1 MPSPDPVAPE
11 RLEALL
17 GGAVPEGRDE
27 ARLQGLA
34 RELRV
39 GGASAPPRLHERVA
53 RLGETPPRRR
63 PAPSRRRLL
72 ALALVSGL
80 LGVAGAGLAL
90 AVQGGDTEAAEIDA
104 GVTETAPAAETSVG
118 REAREG
124 AFRAR
129 PPSPEGQV
137 AERTVLDRDAV
148 GGRAIDVD
156 LFVELRLR
164 DADELSAAAGE
175 AVAAAR
181 EVGGWVAGTDVDTHG
196 REGEA
201 RLELRVPVA
210 RVEDVVVRLGEL
222 GTVTGQRMET
232 VDLQAAIDRRQ
243 RRIERLERAIRIA
256 GLRLGSATL
265 TPEERLRL
273 ELRLE
278 RHRAERA
285 DLRRANAGDRR
296 DAAVAELTV
305 LLHTREAPAA
315 ADEDEGGAAGAA
327 GDALRFLAGAAAV
340 AVFALIV
347 AAPPALL
354 ALVIWLAL
362 RSRSRRI
369 ETRLLD
375 RRPEPAGP
383 PST

>member
-1 MPSPDPVAPE
+1 
-11 RLEALL
+11 
-17 GGAVPEGRDE
+17 
-27 ARLQGLA
+27 
-34 RELRV
+34 
-39 GGASAPPRLHERVA
+39 
-53 RLGETPPRRR
+53 
-63 PAPSRRRLL
+63 
-72 ALALVSGL
+72 
-80 LGVAGAGLAL
+80 
-90 AVQGGDTEAAEIDA
+90 
-104 GVTETAPAAETSVG
+104 
-118 REAREG
+118 
-124 AFRAR
+124 
-129 PPSPEGQV
+129 
-137 AERTVLDRDAV
+137 
-148 GGRAIDVD
+148 
-156 LFVELRLR
+156 
-164 DADELSAAAGE
+164 
-175 AVAAAR
+175 
-181 EVGGWVAGTDVDTHG
+181 
-196 REGEA
+196 
-201 RLELRVPVA
+201 
-210 RVEDVVVRLGEL
+210 VEDVVVRLGEL

-347 AAPPALL
+347 AAPAALL

-375 RRPEPAGP
+375 RRPKAAGP
-383 PST
+383 QSK

>member
-354 ALVIWLAL
+354 ALVIWIAL

-383 PST
+383 PSK

>member
-72 ALALVSGL
+72 PLALVSGL

-137 AERTVLDRDAV
+137 AERTVLDRDAG

-315 ADEDEGGAAGAA
+315 ADEDESGAAGAA

-354 ALVIWLAL
+354 ALVIWIAL

-383 PST
+383 PSK